1 MRDRKFPKFLVP
13 DGKSQLEWNKIYV
26 EELRQAVNVLMQNLE
41 SMPVTKRLENATY
54 GARALQNMS
63 GVVKPLS
70 RIDKVSETDE
80 STLAKS
86 HISLMFTIELVVQVC
101 FYKLFSP
108 LINY

>member
-1 MRDRKFPKFLVP
+1 MRDRIFPKFLVP

-41 SMPVTKRLENATY
+41 SMPVTKRLENSNY

-70 RIDKVSETDE
+70 RIDKVSDADDSSLT
-80 STLAKS
+80 KS
-86 HISLMFTIELVVQVC
+86 DISLMFTIELVVQV
-101 FYKLFSP
+101 YPRASHS
-108 LINY
+108 I